1 MAVQPHLTGR
11 TEISDV
17 CTRIDLL
24 RHGETLAGSVYL
36 GRTDAPLSE
45 HGFRQMTEALAGA
58 PRYQAVLSSPLV
70 RCAAFAKDYAQ
81 RHGFPLHVDARFQEM
96 DFGVWDGRSAAEIAA
111 ADPGA
116 LENFWRDPVA
126 YTPSQAEPLL
136 SFQARVLSAWRE
148 LPARYPGQR
157 VLLVTHG
164 GVMRIILCHLQQRPL
179 SELLNLAVPHATLH
193 HLIVEHEAQLT
204 AQVPA

>member
-1 MAVQPHLTGR
+1 MSVQTAN
-11 TEISDV
+11 
-17 CTRIDLL
+17 TRIDLL

-45 HGFRQMTEALAGA
+45 HGYRQMAEALPDA
-58 PRYQAVLSSPLV
+58 PRYDAVLSSPLA
-70 RCAAFAKDYAQ
+70 RCAAFAQDYAQ
-81 RHGFPLHVDARFQEM
+81 RHGLPLHCDARFQEM
-96 DFGVWDGRSAAEIAA
+96 DFGAWDGRSAADIAA
-111 ADPGA
+111 SDSAA
-116 LENFWRDPVA
+116 LESFWRDPVA
-126 YTPSQAEPLL
+126 FTPPQAETLL
-136 SFQARVLSAWRE
+136 SFQARVLAAWRE

-179 SELLNLAVPHATLH
+179 SELLSLSVPHAALH
-193 HLIVEHEAQLT
+193 QITVEHEPQQA